1 MALFPERIGKKYVSV
16 AENDAFLDEM
26 QDCVEWGS
34 PVILYCQNG
43 GIIGDEADDYEE
55 GLQTVS
61 LIAAHEL
68 AARGWGCEA
77 IKARSVH
84 WSPHGRVGVVN
95 ADP

>member
-1 MALFPERIGKKYVSV
+1 
-16 AENDAFLDEM
+16 M

-77 IKARSVH
+77 IKVRSVR